1 MRERVEQL
9 RNTVCFKCLAAPKGP
24 KNRQIDRQADRQIE
38 SNREREGEIDKETQ
52 REGDKEIHRERERQ
66 ASTTFRSISR
76 FALPS
81 MHHNNS
87 PLL

>member
-9 RNTVCFKCLAAPKGP
+9 RNTVCFKCFAAPKGP
-24 KNRQIDRQADRQIE
+24 KNRQIHRQADRQI
-38 SNREREGEIDKETQ
+38 EREGEIDKETQ

-66 ASTTFRSISR
+66 ASSTFWSISG
-76 FALPS
+76 FALPLLI
-81 MHHNNS
+81 HNNQ